1 MSGNIY
7 VIFLYLLI
15 RSISMQDD
23 LSPIEIYLNSKF
35 MMMSD
40 KVTHFCDLCSLRML
54 LHKSGSDSLE
64 GSVSSLSILDDEDAT
79 RSLVRKVIQEG
90 IEKIKE
96 EPSIS
101 KRSIRWELGSC
112 WMQHLQK
119 QETSSDDSS
128 KNKED
133 GNDVEQAV
141 KGLGKQFKFL
151 KKREKKSNNVDGT
164 DSREQNDSS
173 PGDVNDNADKVEL
186 NSGDFSN
193 SSELEKLLSNE
204 AFLRLKESGT
214 DLHTKVCD
222 VF

>member
-64 GSVSSLSILDDEDAT
+64 GNVSSLSILDDEDAT

-214 DLHTKVCD
+214 DLHTKVSD